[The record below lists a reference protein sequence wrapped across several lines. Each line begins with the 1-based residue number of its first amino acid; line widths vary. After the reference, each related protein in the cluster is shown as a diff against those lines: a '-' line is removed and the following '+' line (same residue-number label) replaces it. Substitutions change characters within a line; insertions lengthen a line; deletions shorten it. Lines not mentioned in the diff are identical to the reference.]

1 MSERSQESDLPS
13 LSMIATVAAIRAGRA
28 LLGWSQKELAQRSG
42 VSVPALNRLER
53 LDSEP
58 RLETV
63 VRLEE
68 ALYEAGVRKIVG
80 HDGGIEMKVDPR
92 AIAGIR
98 ERLAAGDSVTSRGRV
113 RRGARHDRDPE

>member
-1 MSERSQESDLPS
+1 MSERSQKSDLPS
-13 LSMIATVAAIRAGRA
+13 LGMMATVASIRAGRA
-28 LLGWSQKELAQRSG
+28 LLGWSQKELARRSG

-68 ALYEAGVRKIVG
+68 ALYEAGVRKIAYS
-80 HDGGIEMKVDPR
+80 DGRIEMTVEPR
-92 AIAGIR
+92 AIEEIR
-98 ERLAAGDSVTSRGRV
+98 ERLAAGGSVTSRGRV
-113 RRGARHDRDPE
+113 RRPQKEDPKPE